1 MQMFIPSIGTEIALT
16 KDWKFKLFFEH
27 RNDQLVEY
35 FKLTAPVG
43 SRYGISEKYEEV
55 TLPEGTEIK
64 IDRLY
69 IKKGNSTFDSVT
81 VYAKIPGEKR
91 KRRFWVKLHD
101 FNTIICDV
109 I

>member
-1 MQMFIPSIGTEIALT
+1 MQMFIPSIGTEIVLT

-27 RNDQLVEY
+27 RNDSLVEY
-35 FKLTAPVG
+35 FKLTAPSG
-43 SRYGISEKYEEV
+43 SRYIWDEYEEV

-69 IKKGNSTFDSVT
+69 IKKGNSCYDSVS